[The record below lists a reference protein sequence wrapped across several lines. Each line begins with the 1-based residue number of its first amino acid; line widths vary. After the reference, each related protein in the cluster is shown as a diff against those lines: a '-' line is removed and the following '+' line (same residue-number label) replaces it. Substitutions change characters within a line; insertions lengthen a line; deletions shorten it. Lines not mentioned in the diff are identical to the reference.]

1 MSFQVFTDP
10 ANGLSVGNATLNGHW
25 TGATPDEFGWSVDAK
40 FLHDHPEYNGSLS
53 HETAPTNYEPGDFS
67 SGSHAVALSGLAR
80 DRTLTFDFR
89 AQNQDD
95 GFIGGGNR
103 SFKTYANA
111 MAFGT
116 LSSSNV
122 GSTAATV
129 ACDFNPNTIDSAA
142 TVKAQY
148 KRAVDGT
155 WLDGNT
161 SAAQQGESVR
171 NLQFWLS
178 GLTPSTLYDFRFV
191 ATRDAANDNSL
202 TSGGGQFTTNAG
214 GAPTGCEMFLFLIE

>member
-1 MSFQVFTDP
+1 MAFQVFTDP
-10 ANGLSVGNATLNGHW
+10 ASGLSVGNATLNGHW
-25 TGATPDEFGWSVDAK
+25 TEATEDAFGWSLDAK
-40 FLHDHPEYNGSLS
+40 FIYDNYDGTLTNT
-53 HETAPTNYEPGDFS
+53 TATTVYGPGDVTN
-67 SGSHAVALSGLAR
+67 GSHAVALSGLAR

-89 AQNQDD
+89 AQDQDG
-95 GFIGGGNR
+95 GFQGGGNR

-116 LSSSNV
+116 LSSSGV

-129 ACDFNPNTIDSAA
+129 ACDFNPNTVDSAA
-142 TVKAQY
+142 SVKVQY
-148 KRAVDGT
+148 KRNADST
-155 WLDGNT
+155 WIDGNT

-178 GLTPSTLYDFRFV
+178 GLQASTLYDFRFV

-202 TSGGGQFTTNAG
+202 TSGTGQFTTNAG
-214 GAPTGCEMFLFLIE
+214 GAPTGVSAFLYLIE